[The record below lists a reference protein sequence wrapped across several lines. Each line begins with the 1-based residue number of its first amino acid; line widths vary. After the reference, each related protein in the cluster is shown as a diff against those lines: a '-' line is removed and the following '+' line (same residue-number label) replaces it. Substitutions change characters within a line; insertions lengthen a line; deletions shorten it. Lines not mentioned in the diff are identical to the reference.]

1 MDSSALM
8 RLPKEELAIAYEDAV
23 AERPLPPAAEAVI
36 AGGVAMGVGFA
47 DAQIG
52 DGEGALAAGL
62 ALGASFA
69 TMVATGGEG
78 NLGKT
83 ARASFIVDFAPFVR
97 LLEPGR
103 RRATIRGENHRAEAS
118 TASSR
123 HTSPFPPRR
132 LELAWRSIQHG
143 RDGGTGW
150 HAQLP
155 AAA

>member
-1 MDSSALM
+1 MESSALM
-8 RLPKEELAIAYEDAV
+8 RLPKEELAIAYEEAV
-23 AERPLPPAAEAVI
+23 AERPLPAAAEAVI

-83 ARASFIVDFAPFVR
+83 ARASFMATSAA
-97 LLEPGR
+97 LCHTAGR
-103 RRATIRGENHRAEAS
+103 ALGLKARAERAKKLQLEKAKEAAAAAAAA
-118 TASSR
+118 TA
-123 HTSPFPPRR
+123 P
-132 LELAWRSIQHG
+132 
-143 RDGGTGW
+143 
-150 HAQLP
+150 P
-155 AAA
+155 AAAAA